1 MDAEG
6 DLGIAPTSLH
16 RAKDR
21 LRQITKR
28 NRAISLEQ
36 MIGEANSFLSG
47 WVTYF
52 RYAHAHSQLRGLDGW
67 LRRKLRCVRLKHCKQ
82 PAGLRRFLCQHGV
95 SPRPARELASSG
107 RGWWCLAN
115 SLQAKI
121 AMNIAWF
128 DQLGLINLTARHAAL
143 NAQGTQPARRG
154 SVPEIVE
161 HGVTGLIVDSV
172 DEAVAAVP
180 LARTLDRVAIR
191 RRFEERFSVGRMARD
206 YLALYDAVSDACP
219 PLDSEAGSEG
229 RRLISL
235 EGGNRGPA

>member
-1 MDAEG
+1 MAANG
-6 DLGIAPTSLH
+6 TPVIA
-16 RAKDR
+16 
-21 LRQITKR
+21 
-28 NRAISLEQ
+28 
-36 MIGEANSFLSG
+36 F
-47 WVTYF
+47 
-52 RYAHAHSQLRGLDGW
+52 
-67 LRRKLRCVRLKHCKQ
+67 
-82 PAGLRRFLCQHGV
+82 
-95 SPRPARELASSG
+95 
-107 RGWWCLAN
+107 
-115 SLQAKI
+115 
-121 AMNIAWF
+121 
-128 DQLGLINLTARHAAL
+128 
-143 NAQGTQPARRG
+143 RRG

-219 PLDSEAGSEG
+219 SLDSEAGSEG